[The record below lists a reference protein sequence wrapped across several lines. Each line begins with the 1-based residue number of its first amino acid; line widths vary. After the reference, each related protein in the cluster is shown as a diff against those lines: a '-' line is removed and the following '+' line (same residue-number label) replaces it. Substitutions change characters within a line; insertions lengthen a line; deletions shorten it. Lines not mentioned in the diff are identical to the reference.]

1 MREKQATDVG
11 GVEIALG
18 SGDGRGFRL
27 LPDELLVVGA
37 ELPAEGEGATSER
50 GVDDE
55 NVGVDGLG
63 AEGGDAGEEGLEE
76 RRGLEQLLETL
87 QEERKLAGMRR
98 GRNDYPEGGVIVITL
113 L

>member
-18 SGDGRGFRL
+18 NGDGWGFRL
-27 LPDELLVVGA
+27 FPDELLVIGS
-37 ELPAEGEGATSER
+37 ELSTEGEGSASER
-50 GVDDE
+50 GIDDE

-63 AEGGDAGEEGLEE
+63 AECGDAGEEGLEE

-87 QEERKLAGMRR
+87 QEERELAGMRR
-98 GRNDYPEGGVIVITL
+98 GRKDYPEGGVIVITL